1 MLGRQ
6 KVAVEDV
13 PVPVPGD
20 GEVLVKMEASALC
33 GSELNRYRE
42 DDPPRGNGGHEG
54 VGVVAD
60 ANRSERCKEGDR
72 VGIYGPFGCGLPDC
86 RYCSRGMDS
95 LCPHHVHTGELHADF
110 AVVNEKTLMP
120 IPDDVP
126 THAAVLIS
134 GDGLGVPY
142 HLSRR
147 LMPGPDDRVVVFG
160 CGPIGLGNVQ
170 LQHHYGAEVIAV
182 DLVPKRLELARELG
196 AAHTVDSSSTDP
208 IEAVAD
214 LTNGEKAEIVIVA
227 TGAAAAFDAAARCI
241 GPMARMGLVGGLR
254 EVTMYPTRD
263 FWNDATILTSFYY
276 FKSEFPEMVAL
287 YRAGFAVE
295 KLITHSFPLEQSQ
308 QAFDLFAAGE
318 TGKVILER

>member
-214 LTNGEKAEIVIVA
+214 LTNGEKAHLLGLPLWIVVPNRQ
-227 TGAAAAFDAAARCI
+227 T
-241 GPMARMGLVGGLR
+241 
-254 EVTMYPTRD
+254 
-263 FWNDATILTSFYY
+263 
-276 FKSEFPEMVAL
+276 
-287 YRAGFAVE
+287 YRAVAK
-295 KLITHSFPLEQSQ
+295 KLAKAALCPGGQPIRILLPGQLAQALTNHFPTFSSANERTENGKTNRSGRTIQPHRDPGCKS
-308 QAFDLFAAGE
+308 AGP
-318 TGKVILER
+318 T